1 MSITPQPNLWQCGP
15 FALKHAMVTLGI
27 FADEKD
33 ITRYARTRSNY
44 GTDEKQ
50 LARAAKEY
58 DCDLLMI
65 RRHDPEA
72 AKRQLLKYLRK
83 GIPSLVCVHEWSHW
97 ITVVK
102 TEGGKFIILDSR
114 DKAVLQIVTWNRLKK
129 MWVYYEPDEYDKE
142 HRHTIYDFHPVVPRV
157 RIHTKAKFSIA
168 RAKFLRRPENRL
180 LAQFWDQYVEDLL
193 ALCRPRTILSR
204 NVFSLGEFLR
214 RHEEMILEQVAYW
227 HGSIN
232 RKKANKILDNMHFV
246 ADTYGLVIH
255 EEDEKR
261 TIAGI
266 ASILSLWAAS
276 EYGVRKIY
284 K

>member
-33 ITRYARTRSNY
+33 ITRFAHTRSDY
-44 GTDEKQ
+44 GTDEQQ

-58 DCDLLMI
+58 DCDMLMI
-65 RRHDPEA
+65 RRHDPEE

-83 GIPSLVCVHEWSHW
+83 GIPSLVCVYEWSHW
-97 ITVVK
+97 VTVVK
-102 TEGGKFIILDSR
+102 TEAGKFIILDSR
-114 DKAVLQIVTWNRLKK
+114 DKAVLQIVTWSQLKN

-142 HRHTIYDFHPVVPRV
+142 HRHTIYDFHPVVPRF
-157 RIHTKAKFSIA
+157 RIQTKAKFSIA
-168 RAKFLRRPENRL
+168 RAKFLRRPENRML
-180 LAQFWDQYVEDLL
+180 SQFWDQYVEDLL

-214 RHEEMILEQVAYW
+214 RHEEMILEQVLFW
-227 HGSIN
+227 HGGVD
-232 RKKANKILDNMHFV
+232 RKKANKILSNMHFV

-261 TIAGI
+261 AIAGI
-266 ASILSLWAAS
+266 TSILTLWSAS
-276 EYGVRKIY
+276 AYGVREVY
-284 K
+284 Q

>member
-15 FALKHAMVTLGI
+15 FALKHALVTLGI

-33 ITRYARTRSNY
+33 ITRFARTRSDY
-44 GTDEKQ
+44 GTDEQQ
-50 LARAAKEY
+50 LTRAAKEY
-58 DCDLLMI
+58 DCDMLMI
-65 RRHDPEA
+65 RRYDPEG

-83 GIPSLVCVHEWSHW
+83 GISSLVCIYGWSHW

-102 TEGGKFIILDSR
+102 AEAGKFIILDSR
-114 DKAVLQIVTWNRLKK
+114 DKAVLQIVTWSQLKN

-142 HRHTIYDFHPVVPRV
+142 HRHTIYDFHPVVPRF
-157 RIHTKAKFSIA
+157 RIQTKAKFSIA
-168 RAKFLRRPENRL
+168 RAKFLRRPENRM
-180 LAQFWDQYVEDLL
+180 LARFWDQYVEDLL

-214 RHEEMILEQVAYW
+214 RHEEMILEQVLFW
-227 HGSIN
+227 HGGVEK
-232 RKKANKILDNMHFV
+232 KKANKILNNMHFV

-261 TIAGI
+261 AITGI
-266 ASILSLWAAS
+266 TSLLTLWAAG
-276 EYGVRKIY
+276 EYGIRAVY

>member
-1 MSITPQPNLWQCGP
+1 MSIKPQPNLWQCGP

-27 FADEKD
+27 FADEQD
-33 ITRYARTRSNY
+33 ITRIARTRSDY

-58 DCDLLMI
+58 HCTMEMI
-65 RRHDPEA
+65 RRHTPDD
-72 AKRQLLKYLRK
+72 AKRQLLYYLRK
-83 GIPSLVCVHEWSHW
+83 GIPSLICIYEWSHW

-102 TEGGKFIILDSR
+102 AEGGKFIVLDSR
-114 DKAVLQIVTWNRLKK
+114 DKAVLQIVTWNQLKN
-129 MWVYYEPDEYDKE
+129 MWVFYEADEYDEE
-142 HRHTIYDFHPVVPRV
+142 HWNTIYDLHPIVPRFRV
-157 RIHTKAKFSIA
+157 QSKAKFSVA

-180 LAQFWDQYVEDLL
+180 LSQFWDQYVGDLL
-193 ALCRPRTILSR
+193 TLCRPRTVLSR

-214 RHEEMILEQVAYW
+214 RHEEMILDQVTYW
-227 HGSIN
+227 HGGI
-232 RKKANKILDNMHFV
+232 KKEKANKILDNMHFV

-261 TIAGI
+261 AIAGI
-266 ASILSLWAAS
+266 TSILTLWAAG
-276 EYGVRKIY
+276 EYGVKNVY

>member
-1 MSITPQPNLWQCGP
+1 MSISPQPNLWQCGP

-33 ITRYARTRSNY
+33 ITRFAHTRSVH
-44 GTDEKQ
+44 GTDERQ

-58 DCDLLMI
+58 GCNMPMV
-65 RRHDPEA
+65 RRHDPEG

-83 GIPSLVCVHEWSHW
+83 GIPSLVCVYEWSHW
-97 ITVVK
+97 VTVVK
-102 TEGGKFIILDSR
+102 SEAGKFIILDSH
-114 DKAVLQIVTWNRLKK
+114 DKAVLQIVTWSQLKN
-129 MWVYYEPDEYDKE
+129 MWVYYEPDEYDNE
-142 HRHTIYDFHPVVPRV
+142 HRHTIYDFHPVVPRF
-157 RIHTKAKFSIA
+157 RIQTKAKFSIA
-168 RAKFLRRPENRL
+168 RAKFLRRPENRI

-193 ALCRPRTILSR
+193 SLCRPRTILSR

-214 RHEEMILEQVAYW
+214 RHEEMILEQVLFW
-227 HGSIN
+227 HGGVN

-266 ASILSLWAAS
+266 TSILTLWSAG
-276 EYGVRKIY
+276 EYGVRKVY